1 MATFSVPIAALAEKM
16 QIDVETIARKVTLDI
31 FSAVVKRSPVD
42 TGRFKG
48 NWNASYGAPDYTVS
62 QHIDKTPLL
71 SAGPRIQRAALALPV
86 GGVTFLSNGLPY
98 AKRLEDGWSKQA
110 PGGMVKLAQVEFS
123 RFVEKAT
130 KGTP

>member
-1 MATFSVPIAALAEKM
+1 MTTFSVPIHALAEKM
-16 QIDVETIARKVTLDI
+16 QLDVETIARKVTLDV

-48 NWNASYGAPDYTVS
+48 NWNASYGAPNYTVS
-62 QHIDKTPLL
+62 QRIDKTPLL
-71 SAGPRIQRAALALPV
+71 STGKNIQRDALALPV
-86 GGVTFLSNGLPY
+86 GGITFLSNGLPY

-123 RFVEKAT
+123 RFVDLAT
-130 KGTP
+130 KGAR